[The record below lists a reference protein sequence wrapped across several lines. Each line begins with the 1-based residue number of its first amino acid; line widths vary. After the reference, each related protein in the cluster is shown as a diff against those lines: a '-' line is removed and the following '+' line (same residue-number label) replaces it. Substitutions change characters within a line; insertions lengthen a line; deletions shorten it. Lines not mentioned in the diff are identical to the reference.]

1 MTVCLLCSLF
11 ILWCNSDVFKSVDQS
26 RRNGN
31 TLLSRVLTDPNGWK
45 MNSAPAKNHAESH
58 TSACQGIIKIAELPT
73 ETQSTDSHVFA
84 VLFVWELLPVS
95 TGYSFS
101 VAPHN
106 VNERLDCLATKKQN
120 TDLKVVSP
128 SGTLSHIKSA
138 RESWTR
144 GAGPMQTIL

>member
-26 RRNGN
+26 RRNSN
-31 TLLSRVLTDPNGWK
+31 TLLSRVLTDPDGWK

-73 ETQSTDSHVFA
+73 ETQSTDSHVF
-84 VLFVWELLPVS
+84 VWESLPVS

-101 VAPHN
+101 MAPHN
-106 VNERLDCLATKKQN
+106 VNERLDCLATK
-120 TDLKVVSP
+120 T
-128 SGTLSHIKSA
+128 
-138 RESWTR
+138 
-144 GAGPMQTIL
+144 QTQI